1 MTAAFEEGERNYSPV
16 QLTGFVEMC
25 ERPARERPRQL
36 SRVEIKD
43 LTRREFL
50 VHKDQRAVWHAN
62 LGPIKTAQLRELHEG
77 LAEIV
82 DSNRQ
87 DGDKVKPSA
96 VVDAFPGLGK
106 TTAVLDYVKKYH
118 RDQIL
123 VHGATTP
130 SGHRR
135 VPVVNITLTG
145 NITIRGLNEAICR
158 FYELPETGNAD
169 QLAARAAR
177 AARAMCTTVIV
188 VDDIHFLDLRRTNH
202 RVVANHFKHLS
213 TVFPVTFIYV
223 GVGVAARGVLTDGL
237 DDEDVD
243 LAQAARRMT
252 TLTLPPFTVDTE
264 AGRVQ
269 WRKLM
274 LTIER
279 LLVLG
284 DAYRGMLAEDL
295 ADYLYARSTGH
306 FASLMTLIAR
316 GCRRA
321 VDNGEERLTEDLM
334 DTVKNDVAAERG
346 RLELQAALEAGTLT
360 TKPRRKKKGPGRR
373 P

>member
-1 MTAAFEEGERNYSPV
+1 MTATADSHERNYSPL
-16 QLTGFVEMC
+16 QLKGFLAMC
-25 ERPARERPRQL
+25 DMPKRRRPPHLDKTELGDL
-36 SRVEIKD
+36 SRRD
-43 LTRREFL
+43 RL
-50 VHKDQRAVWHAN
+50 VYKEQRAVWHAN
-62 LGPIKTAQLRELHEG
+62 IGPIKTAQLLRLHDG
-77 LAEIV
+77 LAEVV
-82 DSNRQ
+82 DTNRQ
-87 DGDKVKPSA
+87 DGDRVKPSV

-106 TTAVLDYVKKYH
+106 TTAVLDYVKQYH

-123 VHGATTP
+123 LHGATTP

-158 FYELPETGNAD
+158 FYELPEKGNAD
-169 QLAARAAR
+169 QLAARASR

-202 RVVANHFKHLS
+202 RAVANHFKYLS

-237 DDEDVD
+237 DDEDAD

-264 AGRVQ
+264 MGRTQ

-274 LTIER
+274 LTVEQ
-279 LLVLG
+279 LLILA
-284 DAYRGMLAEDL
+284 DNYRGMLAEDL
-295 ADYLYARSTGH
+295 SDYLYTRSTGH

-321 VDNGEERLTEDLM
+321 VDSGEERLTADLM
-334 DTVKNDVAAERG
+334 DQVNNDVAAERA
-346 RLELQAALEAGTLT
+346 RQELKAALDNGLLT
-360 TKPRRKKKGPGRR
+360 TRPRRISVAGRT
-373 P
+373 

>member
-36 SRVEIKD
+36 SRAEIKD

-50 VHKDQRAVWHAN
+50 VYKEQRAVWHAN
-62 LGPIKTAQLRELHEG
+62 LGPIKTAQLRELHDG

-106 TTAVLDYVKKYH
+106 TTAVLDYVNKYH

-169 QLAARAAR
+169 QLAGRSWPRPAATRYRSCRGFQHVPSAAGARLVCPMLGWPRQTLRDQSPGVVERYSRTNRLADQLGSWSQSWRAVSGWRSPRAGACRRRSPRASPRLDDHADGGRHGAAAAR
-177 AARAMCTTVIV
+177 
-188 VDDIHFLDLRRTNH
+188 
-202 RVVANHFKHLS
+202 
-213 TVFPVTFIYV
+213 
-223 GVGVAARGVLTDGL
+223 
-237 DDEDVD
+237 
-243 LAQAARRMT
+243 
-252 TLTLPPFTVDTE
+252 TL
-264 AGRVQ
+264 
-269 WRKLM
+269 
-274 LTIER
+274 
-279 LLVLG
+279 
-284 DAYRGMLAEDL
+284 
-295 ADYLYARSTGH
+295 
-306 FASLMTLIAR
+306 
-316 GCRRA
+316 
-321 VDNGEERLTEDLM
+321 N
-334 DTVKNDVAAERG
+334 
-346 RLELQAALEAGTLT
+346 
-360 TKPRRKKKGPGRR
+360 
-373 P
+373 